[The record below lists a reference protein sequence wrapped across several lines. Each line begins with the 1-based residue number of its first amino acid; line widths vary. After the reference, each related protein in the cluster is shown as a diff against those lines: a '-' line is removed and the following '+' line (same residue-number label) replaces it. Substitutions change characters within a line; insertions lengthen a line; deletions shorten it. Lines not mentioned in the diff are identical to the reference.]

1 MCREPRQR
9 VDRLALTAQFEI
21 KQRFVL
27 GSSFHD
33 TDRLAGHQTLAHSA
47 VDPGHAGE
55 EGMIS
60 LGMLDDQ
67 EKAIATKRPG
77 KCHFSVIRRHHL
89 GARSRLDRH
98 PPGRHAG
105 LVHLPEPVAIGTKLE
120 LAMAWTGLYHGRQA
134 MRLFLVASVTR
145 RDERGAALRI
155 LSHRFRDVTP
165 ARVRI
170 PRADKNL
177 AVA

>member
-1 MCREPRQR
+1 MTS
-9 VDRLALTAQFEI
+9 LAIPTERRSHRRYPLEI
-21 KQRFVL
+21 PVRYRAANCPLKTGWKHSRAL
-27 GSSFHD
+27 DMS
-33 TDRLAGHQTLAHSA
+33 AG
-47 VDPGHAGE
+47 G
-55 EGMIS
+55 I
-60 LGMLDDQ
+60 
-67 EKAIATKRPG
+67 
-77 KCHFSVIRRHHL
+77 
-89 GARSRLDRH
+89 
-98 PPGRHAG
+98 

-120 LAMAWTGLYHGRQA
+120 LAMEWTGLYHGRQA